1 MRHLLPTLKELTR
14 TEMQI
19 YDEST
24 VQEQLLSRPYPDS
37 DINVARPVFVRSG
50 TGSAYLY
57 CPLLDQP
64 NMLDE
69 KGLASTSSATST
81 EPDSFPVTPS
91 SFIPAPLIS
100 LSMELA
106 QVIPLFAK
114 SSVLIIKNDRDEWT
128 GFITASDVMNSLH
141 QAYRLME
148 AYLETTLE
156 TAGSALSLI
165 DEEAKVAYWTSG
177 AENIFSIRKTD
188 IIGQPAANFFPP
200 ERLQSLKTLYTGES
214 VYRKQHQPRSD
225 LFALINARPV
235 MLDGRIVGAVA
246 AEVDITTEIRLH
258 QELLHMSSKIQHL
271 EKAVARL
278 RPETDPFARIK
289 GSSPIIR
296 QCLETIRKISTTP
309 ATVLIMGE
317 SGTGKELFA
326 KAIHDLREPETAP
339 FIAINCGAIPAS
351 LFESELFGYE
361 KGAFSGADPKGK
373 KGKIELAEGGTLF
386 LDEIGEMPSE
396 LQVKLLRVLQE
407 RSYFPV
413 GGTRTKQA
421 NCRIIAA
428 TNQDLPAMI
437 TRNQF
442 REDLYYRLNVINLI
456 IPPLRLRK
464 EDIYEL
470 TQTFLQ
476 EFSLLYNRHIE
487 VIPPEVF
494 KRLFEYDWPG
504 NVRELRNVIERLTI
518 LTMDGEIKPEYLP
531 DSLTSAKSNAPSEA
545 EQAAD
550 NLKSS
555 GKEGALDPNVTET
568 QQESHG
574 LEHLAKVDR
583 EAVNPSV
590 TFPGQRSG
598 SSYQQEMDAYEARLL
613 LQYLEAAGGNKRTLA
628 KQLGISRATL
638 YNRMNRLGL

>member
-1 MRHLLPTLKELTR
+1 MRHLLPTLKQLTR
-14 TEMQI
+14 TDMQI
-19 YDEST
+19 HEEFT
-24 VQEQLLSRPYPDS
+24 VQEHSLPRPYLDS

-57 CPLLDQP
+57 CPSLDQP
-64 NMLDE
+64 NSLDE
-69 KGLASTSSATST
+69 KGLSFTSSVTAT
-81 EPDSFPVTPS
+81 EADSLSINPPFLVPV
-91 SFIPAPLIS
+91 PLIS
-100 LSMELA
+100 SSMQLA
-106 QVIPLFAK
+106 QVIPLYSK
-114 SSVLIIKNDRDEWT
+114 SPVLIIKNDRDEWA
-128 GFITASDVMNSLH
+128 GYITASDIMHSLH

-188 IIGQPAANFFPP
+188 IVGQPAANFFPP
-200 ERLQSLKTLYTGES
+200 ERLQSLKTLYTGET

-235 MLDGRIVGAVA
+235 RLDGRIVGAVA

-494 KRLFEYDWPG
+494 KTLFEYDWPG

-518 LTMDGEIKPEYLP
+518 LTMDGEVKPEYLP
-531 DSLTSAKSNAPSEA
+531 DSLTSAKLNTPSEPL
-545 EQAAD
+545 QAAAP
-550 NLKSS
+550 LSS
-555 GKEGALDPNVTET
+555 SEKEGALGPNMTET
-568 QQESHG
+568 QQEIHRPDQ
-574 LEHLAKVDR
+574 LATVVG
-583 EAVNPSV
+583 EAVEPSI
-590 TFPGQRSG
+590 TSLEQSSG
-598 SSYQQEMDAYEARLL
+598 SSYQQQMDAYESRLL

-638 YNRMNRLGL
+638 YNRMKRLGL

>member
-1 MRHLLPTLKELTR
+1 MRHLLPTLNGLTR
-14 TEMQI
+14 TDMQI
-19 YDEST
+19 YNELP
-24 VQEQLLSRPYPDS
+24 VNGHFLSPTHPDL
-37 DINVARPVFVRSG
+37 DLTAARPVFARSAAG
-50 TGSAYLY
+50 AAYL
-57 CPLLDQP
+57 CC
-64 NMLDE
+64 
-69 KGLASTSSATST
+69 SSLNQ
-81 EPDSFPVTPS
+81 PS
-91 SFIPAPLIS
+91 SLMEEYPSSILSSQSSESNKDLLQPMLPVPVIS
-100 LSMELA
+100 SSTPLA
-106 QVIPLFAK
+106 QAIPLFAK
-114 SSVLIIKNDRDEWT
+114 SPVLLIKNDRDEWE
-128 GFITASDVMNSLH
+128 GYISASDVMSSLL
-141 QAYRLME
+141 QAHRLME

-165 DEEAKVAYWTSG
+165 NEEAKVAYWTSG

-188 IIGQPAANFFPP
+188 IIGEPAANFFPP
-200 ERLQSLKTLYTGES
+200 ERLQSLKTLYTGET
-214 VYRKQHQPRSD
+214 VYRKQHQPRPD

-235 MLDGRIVGAVA
+235 RLDGRIVGAVA

-258 QELLHMSSKIQHL
+258 QELLHMSSKVQHL

-296 QCLETIRKISTTP
+296 QCLDTIRKISTTP

-326 KAIHDLREPETAP
+326 KAIHDLREPQTAP

-373 KGKIELAEGGTLF
+373 KGKIELADGGTLF

-413 GGTRTKQA
+413 GGTRIKQA

-437 TRNQF
+437 ARNQF

-464 EDIYEL
+464 EDVYEL

-494 KRLFEYDWPG
+494 KLLFQYDWPG

-518 LTMDGEIKPEYLP
+518 LAVDGEIKSEYLP
-531 DSLTSAKSNAPSEA
+531 DSLITANANEKFEMNPT
-545 EQAAD
+545 AD
-550 NLKSS
+550 NLISA
-555 GKEGALDPNVTET
+555 GQAGADQPQVTEKLQYRNT
-568 QQESHG
+568 SENAAVWDAPGSQASSEDPG
-574 LEHLAKVDR
+574 L
-583 EAVNPSV
+583 
-590 TFPGQRSG
+590 
-598 SSYQQEMDAYEARLL
+598 SYQQQLDAYEARLL
-613 LQYLEAAGGNKRTLA
+613 QQYLEAAGGNKRTLA

-638 YNRMNRLGL
+638 YNRMKRLGL

>member
-1 MRHLLPTLKELTR
+1 MRHLLPTLNGLTR
-14 TEMQI
+14 TDMQI
-19 YDEST
+19 YNELP
-24 VQEQLLSRPYPDS
+24 VNGHFLSPTHPDW
-37 DINVARPVFVRSG
+37 DITTARPVFARSAAG
-50 TGSAYLY
+50 AAYL
-57 CPLLDQP
+57 CCSSP
-64 NMLDE
+64 NQ
-69 KGLASTSSATST
+69 
-81 EPDSFPVTPS
+81 PS
-91 SFIPAPLIS
+91 SLMEEYPSSILSSESSESNKDLLQLMLPVPVIS
-100 LSMELA
+100 SSTPLA
-106 QVIPLFAK
+106 QAIPLFAK
-114 SSVLIIKNDRDEWT
+114 SPVLLIKNDRDEWE
-128 GFITASDVMNSLH
+128 GYISASDVMSSLL
-141 QAYRLME
+141 QAHRLME

-165 DEEAKVAYWTSG
+165 NEEAKVAYWTSG

-188 IIGQPAANFFPP
+188 IIGEPAANFFPP
-200 ERLQSLKTLYTGES
+200 ERLQSLKTLYTGET
-214 VYRKQHQPRSD
+214 VYRKQHQPRPD

-235 MLDGRIVGAVA
+235 RLDGRIVGAVA

-258 QELLHMSSKIQHL
+258 QELLHMSSKVQHL

-296 QCLETIRKISTTP
+296 QCLDTIRKISTTP

-326 KAIHDLREPETAP
+326 KAIHDLREPQTAP

-373 KGKIELAEGGTLF
+373 KGKIELADGGTLF

-413 GGTRTKQA
+413 GGTRIKQA

-437 TRNQF
+437 ARNQF

-464 EDIYEL
+464 EDVYEL

-494 KRLFEYDWPG
+494 KLLFQYDWPG

-518 LTMDGEIKPEYLP
+518 LAVDGEIKSEYLP
-531 DSLTSAKSNAPSEA
+531 DSLIPANANEKFEMNPT
-545 EQAAD
+545 AD
-550 NLKSS
+550 NLISA
-555 GKEGALDPNVTET
+555 GQAGADQPQVTEKL
-568 QQESHG
+568 QHG
-574 LEHLAKVDR
+574 NTSEDA
-583 EAVNPSV
+583 AVWDA
-590 TFPGQRSG
+590 PGSQASSEDPG
-598 SSYQQEMDAYEARLL
+598 LSYQQQLDAYEARLL
-613 LQYLEAAGGNKRTLA
+613 QQYLEAAGGNKRTLA

-638 YNRMNRLGL
+638 YNRMKRLGL